1 MSEER
6 PSAAQEWKTYWPMIL
21 SGMVG
26 MSFYSMFAY
35 SQQMFIEPVEKTYGW
50 SRAEISL
57 GYTILALTAF
67 FFGPLIGAAIDRW
80 GTRRIAVPGLLAA
93 SLAFAAL
100 GLTGASLVS
109 WYALWA
115 LLAVAALSV
124 KSTVWSAAASNSF
137 GVSRGMA
144 LALIL
149 SGSAIA
155 QTLAPLV
162 GNWLI
167 PAYGW
172 RTAYFLIG
180 GGWGGLALVLT
191 ALFFRDATHR
201 APRLTP
207 AEQAAAPLLPG
218 LTFREAMRQP
228 VIWRI
233 FIATGLTSLVGS
245 GASFHLKPIIVST
258 GLSSS
263 TSAQIAA
270 LAGISGIAGKLLT
283 GWLLDRWQG
292 SLIPVAS
299 MALAALGYFLLMNTF
314 DAAPAVALGVLIVGY
329 TSGAGLAIT
338 AYLISRYAGLRAFGA
353 VYGALG
359 SMLMFGSA
367 IGPTFAGF
375 IYDTFHSYHVLL
387 LIAIP
392 GALIGAAMFFR
403 LGRYPD
409 FPAPEPVPV
418 VAVP

>member
-1 MSEER
+1 MAEQR
-6 PSAAQEWKTYWPMIL
+6 LTAGQEWKAYWPMVL

-26 MSFYSMFAY
+26 MSFYSVFAY
-35 SQQMFIEPVEKTYGW
+35 SQQMFIEPIEAEFGW

-67 FFGPLIGAAIDRW
+67 FCGPLIGMAIDRW
-80 GTRRIAVPGLLAA
+80 GTRRVALPGMALSAA
-93 SLAFAAL
+93 AFAAL
-100 GLTGASLVS
+100 GLTGHSLLQ
-109 WYALWA
+109 WYGLW
-115 LLAVAALSV
+115 LVLAVVGLTI

-137 GVSRGMA
+137 KVSRGMA

-155 QTLAPLV
+155 QTMAPLV

-172 RTAYFLIG
+172 RMAYFMIG
-180 GGWGGLALVLT
+180 GGWGGLAAVLL
-191 ALFFRDATHR
+191 ALFFFDAGATR
-201 APRLTP
+201 ARRSSGPTP
-207 AEQAAAPLLPG
+207 AAAASLPG
-218 LTFREAMRQP
+218 LTFKQAMRSP

-245 GASFHLKPIIVST
+245 GATFHLKPIIVST
-258 GLSSS
+258 GHDSS

-283 GWLLDRWQG
+283 GWLLDRFQG

-299 MALAALGYFLLMNTF
+299 MALAALGYFLLLNTF
-314 DAAPAVALGVLIVGY
+314 GMVEAVAIGVLIIGY
-329 TSGAGLAIT
+329 TAGAGLAIT
-338 AYLISRYAGLRAFGA
+338 AYLISRYAGLRSFGA

-367 IGPTFAGF
+367 IGPTVAGF
-375 IYDTFHSYHVLL
+375 IYDTFGSYRILL

-392 GALIGAAMFFR
+392 GALVGAAMFFR
-403 LGRYPD
+403 LGAYPD
-409 FPAPEPVPV
+409 FGEPEAAPA
-418 VAVP
+418 

>member
-1 MSEER
+1 MTQQHS
-6 PSAAQEWKTYWPMIL
+6 SAAQEWKAYWPMVL

-26 MSFYSMFAY
+26 MSFYSVFAY
-35 SQQMFIEPVEKTYGW
+35 SQQMFIEPIEAEFGW

-57 GYTILALTAF
+57 GYTILALMAF
-67 FFGPLIGAAIDRW
+67 FCGPLIGMAIDRW
-80 GTRRIAVPGLLAA
+80 GTRRVALPGMVLSAA
-93 SLAFAAL
+93 AFAAL
-100 GLTGASLVS
+100 GLTGKSLLQ
-109 WYALWA
+109 WYGLWFV
-115 LLAVAALSV
+115 LAVFALTI

-137 GVSRGMA
+137 RISRGMA

-155 QTLAPLV
+155 QTLAPLA

-172 RTAYFLIG
+172 RNAYFAIG
-180 GGWGGLALVLT
+180 GGWGGLAAVLI
-191 ALFFRDATHR
+191 ALFFFDAGANKAR
-201 APRLTP
+201 RS
-207 AEQAAAPLLPG
+207 AEPVQAAAALPG
-218 LTFREAMRQP
+218 LTFGEAMRSV

-233 FIATGLTSLVGS
+233 FIANGLTALVGS

-283 GWLLDRWQG
+283 GWLLDRIEG
-292 SLIPVAS
+292 SLVPVAS
-299 MALAALGYFLLMNTF
+299 MAIAALGYFLLMNTF
-314 DAAPAVALGVLIVGY
+314 SLVPAVALGVLIIGY

-367 IGPTFAGF
+367 IGPTVAGF
-375 IYDTFHSYHVLL
+375 IYDTFGSYRVLL

-403 LGRYPD
+403 LGAYPD
-409 FPAPEPVPV
+409 FEERAARPA
-418 VAVP
+418 